1 MSGQEDKIV
10 DEAAEREARPGCFS
24 MLFALFVRPSLAMAV
39 SQVHGLWGAALLF
52 ILACLFVGAVGEG
65 AHYYEKYMDVALPIV
80 REVAKNVAPVSVL
93 DGRLTWQM
101 GINGE
106 YSLAKNGWSVDF
118 SQAPE
123 VRPYVA
129 GNPEKGIWVTEKG
142 ISLWNVFR
150 GEGNRIIQREI
161 LGEKHLQRMEK
172 SLESSDEK
180 ELGEKELVNL
190 CLIGCAVSFPLL
202 VFWFF
207 LSHGWSVLFCLLIF
221 CLASLM
227 FRRDMGHSFGSLFKV
242 GVNLCAVPTF
252 ATLIWYAV
260 TPPSWTFDNI
270 FYVCFILYILFVY
283 RDTRLFLQG
292 GLRPRRPRGQ

>member
-1 MSGQEDKIV
+1 MNGLEDKLQDGPV
-10 DEAAEREARPGCFS
+10 EREDLPGCFS
-24 MLFALFVRPSLAMAV
+24 MVFTLFLRPSLAMAV
-39 SQVHGLWGAALLF
+39 TQIHGLWGAALMF

-65 AHYYEKYMDVALPIV
+65 AYYYGKYSDIALPIA
-80 REVAKNVAPVSVL
+80 REVAKNVAPVSISG
-93 DGRLTWQM
+93 GRLTWQ
-101 GINGE
+101 GAKNGE
-106 YSLAKNGWSVDF
+106 YALVKNGWCVDF
-118 SQAPE
+118 SQSP
-123 VRPYVA
+123 VVKSYVA

-142 ISLWNVFR
+142 ISVWNVVH
-150 GEGNRIIQREI
+150 GEGNRIVQREMM
-161 LGEKHLQRMEK
+161 GENQLRRMEK
-172 SLESSDEK
+172 SLDANGEK

-190 CLIGCAVSFPLL
+190 CLIGCALSFPLL

-207 LSHGWSVLFCLLIF
+207 LSHGWSVLFCQLIF

-227 FRRDMGHSFGSLFKV
+227 FRRDVGHSFRELFKI

-292 GLRPRRPRGQ
+292 HYRTPKPRG